1 MATHRIDLS
10 AEQEHFV
17 NSCVN
22 SGHFATA
29 GDVMTAAL
37 RLQEQQEREYN
48 ERMDLLRTA
57 VEQEL
62 AIGAE
67 DAALFERLRAAIS
80 PAARA

>member
-1 MATHRIDLS
+1 MATRMIDLS

-17 NSCVN
+17 NSCVK

-29 GDVMTAAL
+29 SDVMSAAL

-48 ERMDLLRTA
+48 ERMELLRTA

-62 AIGAE
+62 ASGAQ